1 MKNLPW
7 RRFPGAAPPCSEHD
21 LYQTRKAQHRR
32 ALGLKRTWECKHYL
46 VTTDTETVRTSRWR
60 VTEASSGVGNLGCS
74 HSVSTLADHCASE
87 RQQLTRTRAFRNV
100 SLSGDFLLCG
110 EAENGREAIE
120 KAQLLRPN
128 LIVTDLSMPVMNGLE
143 ETRALKKLMPAIPVI
158 IFTAHSDP
166 FVEKEVRAAGVSAV
180 VSKSEAVSVLITTA
194 RGLLDQIA
202 A

>member
-1 MKNLPW
+1 MLCEL
-7 RRFPGAAPPCSEHD
+7 F
-21 LYQTRKAQHRR
+21 TR
-32 ALGLKRTWECKHYL
+32 E
-46 VTTDTETVRTSRWR
+46 
-60 VTEASSGVGNLGCS
+60 
-74 HSVSTLADHCASE
+74 
-87 RQQLTRTRAFRNV
+87 
-100 SLSGDFLLCG
+100 GDFDVCG

-143 ETRALKKLMPAIPVI
+143 ETRVLKKLMPAVPVI

-166 FVEKEVRAAGVSAV
+166 FVEKEAREAGVSAV
-180 VSKSEAVSVLITTA
+180 VSKSEAVAVLITKA

>member
-1 MKNLPW
+1 MPVRSVLVVDDNPLV
-7 RRFPGAAPPCSEHD
+7 RRMLCELFTHE
-21 LYQTRKAQHRR
+21 
-32 ALGLKRTWECKHYL
+32 
-46 VTTDTETVRTSRWR
+46 
-60 VTEASSGVGNLGCS
+60 
-74 HSVSTLADHCASE
+74 
-87 RQQLTRTRAFRNV
+87 
-100 SLSGDFLLCG
+100 GDFDVCG

-143 ETRALKKLMPAIPVI
+143 ETRVLKKLMPAVPVI

-166 FVEKEVRAAGVSAV
+166 FVEKEAREAGVSAV
-180 VSKSEAVSVLITTA
+180 VSKSEAVAVLITKA